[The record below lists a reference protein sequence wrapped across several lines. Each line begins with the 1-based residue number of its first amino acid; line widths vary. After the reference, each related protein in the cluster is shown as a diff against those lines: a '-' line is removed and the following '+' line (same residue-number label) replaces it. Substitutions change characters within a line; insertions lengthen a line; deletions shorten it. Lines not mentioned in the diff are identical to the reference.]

1 MSLQIGIVGL
11 PNVGKSTLFKA
22 LTKKQ
27 VDASNYPFCT
37 IDPNIGV
44 VAVPDKRLDKL
55 AKIVNPEKIVPT
67 TIEFY
72 DIAGLVKDAHK
83 GEGLGNQFLAHIKE
97 TDAIIHLF
105 RTFEDKNVIHVSEK
119 LNPLDDISTIETEL
133 ILADLSLVEKNLNQ
147 AIKQAKSGE
156 PDEIHRRDA
165 LQIYFNLLSENK
177 SAKLAKLTKEEKKAS
192 KDLQLLTQKPVI
204 FVANVNEDALG
215 APLPDVIQKQP
226 HLKISAKIESEISEL
241 PEKEAKVYLK
251 ELGINDSG
259 LNNLIRESYKTLGL
273 ITFFTVC
280 PKEVHAW
287 TVKNGSNAKTSAGKI
302 HSDFEDNFIRAE
314 VISYDDFIASGSEL
328 AAKEKGLMRVE
339 GKDYIVK
346 NGDIIYF
353 RVGK

>member
-37 IDPNIGV
+37 IDPNVGV

-55 AKIVNPEKIVPT
+55 AEIVKPKKIVPT

-83 GEGLGNQFLAHIKE
+83 GEGLGNQFLSHIKE

-105 RTFEDKNVIHVSEK
+105 RTFEDKDVAHVSAK
-119 LNPLDDISTIETEL
+119 PDPLNDISTIRTEL
-133 ILADLSLVEKNLNQ
+133 ILADLSLVEKNLKQ
-147 AIKQAKSGE
+147 AIRQARSGE

-165 LQIYFNLLSENK
+165 LRKYFDLLSDNK
-177 SAKLAKLTKEEKKAS
+177 PAKLAKLTKGEKETS
-192 KDLQLLTQKPVI
+192 KDLQLLTQKPSI
-204 FVANVNEDALG
+204 YVANVSEDALDT
-215 APLPDVIQKQP
+215 PLPDEIENKP

-241 PEKEAKVYLK
+241 PDKEAKEYMK
-251 ELGINDSG
+251 ELRISDSG
-259 LNNLIRESYKTLGL
+259 LNNLIRESYQALGL
-273 ITFFTVC
+273 ITFFTAG

-287 TVKNGSNAKTSAGKI
+287 TVKNSSNAKTAAGKI

-314 VISYDDFIASGSEL
+314 VISYDDFIASGGEL
-328 AAKEKGLMRVE
+328 PAKEKGLMRVE
-339 GKDYIVK
+339 GKDYVVK
-346 NGDIIYF
+346 DGDVIYF